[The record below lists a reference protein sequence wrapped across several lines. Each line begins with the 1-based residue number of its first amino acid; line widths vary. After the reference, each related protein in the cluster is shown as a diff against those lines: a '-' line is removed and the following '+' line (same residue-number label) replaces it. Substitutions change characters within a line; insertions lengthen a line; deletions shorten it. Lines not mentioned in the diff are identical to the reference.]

1 MGESVRYPMIQN
13 LKLKKFI
20 ENRPLFNEV
29 FVKDCHDFFSKKKSG
44 NLGNW
49 RYEDG
54 HINDPAAGAILWS
67 RLVENA
73 TTYYVSRS
81 GDQSVLS
88 NLNAIADFIGQ
99 DSCILVDLGPG
110 KLRTAKISLI
120 EALAKNGVYVP
131 VDISENFLN
140 DAATLKRK
148 GIVSDTL
155 PITADFTTETLS
167 IPYTGKRVFLFEGS
181 TIGNI
186 KAPYNTN
193 PMPMALDVLL
203 RIKRQMKKGDS
214 LIVGFDSNQDGES
227 VLKCYEDP
235 YSIDVMLA
243 PLFTIERDL
252 PHSGN
257 FDPSAYE
264 PSFLWL
270 PKTGQC
276 AHTVIAKEDQ
286 TITFD
291 NQTYRLRE
299 GQRLHVSNSYKFTSE
314 AMKSLLTKAG
324 LSDVAILSDKHS
336 TMQLALG
343 KL

>member
-1 MGESVRYPMIQN
+1 MIQN
-13 LKLKKFI
+13 LKHKKFI
-20 ENRPLFNEV
+20 ESRPYFSEV

-54 HINDPAAGAILWS
+54 HINDPAAGAILWT

-81 GDQSVLS
+81 GDQSVLT
-88 NLNAIADFIGQ
+88 NLGAITDFIGL

-110 KLRTAKISLI
+110 KLRTAKVKLI
-120 EALAKNGVYVP
+120 EALAKKGVYVP

-140 DAATLKRK
+140 DAATLKQK

-155 PITADFTTETLS
+155 PITADFTTETLA
-167 IPYTGKRVFLFEGS
+167 IPFAGKRVFLFEGS

-186 KAPYNTN
+186 KAPYNKN
-193 PMPMALDVLL
+193 PKPMAFDVLL
-203 RIKRQMKKGDS
+203 RIKRQMRKGDS
-214 LIVGFDSNQDGES
+214 LIVGFDSNQDEDS
-227 VLKCYEDP
+227 ILKCYQDP
-235 YSIDVMLA
+235 YSIDVMMA

-252 PHSGN
+252 SHSGN
-257 FDPSAYE
+257 FDPSTYE

-286 TITFD
+286 TISFD
-291 NQTYRLRE
+291 NKSYHLRE
-299 GQRLHVSNSYKFTSE
+299 GQRLHISNSYKFTDE
-314 AMKSLLTKAG
+314 TMKALFIKAG
-324 LSDVAILSDKHS
+324 LSDVSILDDTDSPMK
-336 TMQLALG
+336 LALG

>member
-1 MGESVRYPMIQN
+1 MGESVRHPMIQN

-20 ENRPLFNEV
+20 ESRPLFNEV

-54 HINDPAAGAILWS
+54 HINDPAAGAILWA

-73 TTYYVSRS
+73 TAYYVSRS
-81 GDQSVLS
+81 GDESVLN
-88 NLNAIADFIGQ
+88 NLDAIADFVGL
-99 DSCILVDLGPG
+99 DSCVLVDLGPG
-110 KLRTAKISLI
+110 KLRTAKIKLI

-140 DAATLKRK
+140 DAAVLKQK
-148 GIVSDTL
+148 GIVADTL
-155 PITADFTTETLS
+155 PITADFTMETLA
-167 IPYTGKRVFLFEGS
+167 IPFAGKRVFLFEGS

-193 PMPMALDVLL
+193 PMPTALDMLL

-214 LIVGFDSNQDGES
+214 LIVGFDSNQDGDS
-227 VLKCYEDP
+227 VLKCYQDP

-270 PKTGQC
+270 PKTSQC

-286 TITFD
+286 TIVFD
-291 NQTYRLRE
+291 NKSYRLRE

-314 AMKSLLTKAG
+314 AMKALFIKAG
-324 LSDVAILSDKHS
+324 LSGVSVLDDINSPMK
-336 TMQLALG
+336 LALG